1 MGIWGVTPFQN
12 DSALEWFRE
21 LEEETSFSQ
30 IRRKIE
36 EVVTD
41 DYLDADLVGE
51 ALASITIIVAIR
63 TNDES
68 LLPEFESSSLDT
80 LVDKFNNKI
89 DSNIESLLED
99 AFGIIRRSEDNEF
112 YELLEDD
119 DLVEDWID
127 YIDALEDR
135 FFN

>member
-36 EVVTD
+36 EVITD
-41 DYLDADLVGE
+41 DYLDAELVGE

-63 TNDES
+63 INNAS

-80 LVDKFNNKI
+80 LVDKFGPKI

-127 YIDALEDR
+127 YIDALEDK

>member
-1 MGIWGVTPFQN
+1 MGIWGIKPFEN

-41 DYLDADLVGE
+41 DYLEADLVGE
-51 ALASITIIVAIR
+51 ALASITIVVAIK
-63 TNDES
+63 TEDGS
-68 LLPEFESSSLDT
+68 ILPDFESSSIET
-80 LVDKFNNKI
+80 LIEMFGSKI
-89 DSNIESLLED
+89 DSNLESLLED

-119 DLVEDWID
+119 GLAEDWID
-127 YIDALEDR
+127 YVDALEDKC
-135 FFN
+135 FN

>member
-21 LEEETSFSQ
+21 LEEESSFSQ

-36 EVVTD
+36 EVITD
-41 DYLDADLVGE
+41 DYLDAELVSE
-51 ALASITIIVAIR
+51 ALASIAIIVAIK
-63 TNDES
+63 TGEEHI
-68 LLPEFESSSLDT
+68 LPEFETSSLDV
-80 LVDKFNNKI
+80 LVERFGDKI

-112 YELLEDD
+112 YQLLEDD

-127 YIDALEDR
+127 YVDALEDK

>member
-21 LEEETSFSQ
+21 LEEETGFSQ

-41 DYLDADLVGE
+41 DYLDAELVGE

-68 LLPEFESSSLDT
+68 LLPEFESSSLD
-80 LVDKFNNKI
+80 
-89 DSNIESLLED
+89 
-99 AFGIIRRSEDNEF
+99 
-112 YELLEDD
+112 
-119 DLVEDWID
+119 
-127 YIDALEDR
+127 ALSPVIYQL
-135 FFN
+135 FIK